1 MAEKGEVAYNAWAKA
16 SNLLDSTHIVSPWNE
31 LGSSEQEVWVAV
43 EDAVLDADDD
53 EEGVE
58 EAAQAGDQED
68 AEDEA
73 RAADEAA

>member
-53 EEGVE
+53 EEGDLPPEDVPP
-58 EAAQAGDQED
+58 AG
-68 AEDEA
+68 
-73 RAADEAA
+73 ADEASEAA